1 MLTVNEHLQ
10 KNIAAILQTVRTIQ
24 FFLRSHDTLSQDQ
37 AMRLSFSCAEMALLS
52 IASAD
57 EIESTDNLSE
67 KLIRNEA
74 TSALRQI
81 TIHFLN
87 IQEWENIEN
96 IKAYFGT
103 ISKHCAFLKKSI
115 NLPEIQEET
124 LNETDDLQLISL
136 SSQIN
141 DEAMAIIASQHDDE
155 NQEARLRGEIQALR
169 EILTTLVF
177 ERDNLLHVVCKE
189 IEADYM
195 RELGSIEAEIYHAEC
210 ELRYLLRKMEM
221 MQASINRREQVET
234 QKVDET
240 LKAQYEEY
248 QKVYEE
254 FIRRIMEA
262 AEFQKRRKANKA
274 ETKNTEAG
282 KEPPKEETG
291 TKADSQ
297 KNTENTGDTENSENR
312 ENREN
317 KENTKAQT
325 EDSEEKRLKKL
336 YRIIVKAMHPDLH
349 PNQDEATKELFKQA
363 IKAYKDGDLR
373 TLTEIAS
380 TITAVHGDATED
392 QMEVLLREKTRI
404 LTMIRNIKAEIHMIK
419 TRFPYTKK
427 GILDDP
433 VRLKKEKEK
442 LNARLDQA
450 KQQAAKYKKRIA
462 EMEKKYGKLNH
473 TAE

>member
-10 KNIAAILQTVRTIQ
+10 KNIAAILQSVGVIER
-24 FFLRSHDTLSQDQ
+24 FLRAHDTLSQDQ
-37 AMRLSFSCAEMALLS
+37 ALQLSFSCAEMALLS
-52 IASAD
+52 MASAD
-57 EIESTDNLSE
+57 EIEAADNPSE

-74 TSALRQI
+74 ASALRQI

-96 IKAYFGT
+96 IKAYFST

-115 NLPEIQEET
+115 ELPEIKEEP
-124 LNETDDLQLISL
+124 LSAASDLQLIPL
-136 SSQIN
+136 SNQIH
-141 DEAMAIIASQHDDE
+141 DEAMEIMASQQGGE
-155 NQEARLRGEIQALR
+155 NQEAKLRGEIQALR

-234 QKVDET
+234 RKVDEN

-248 QKVYEE
+248 QRVYEE

-262 AEFQKRRKANKA
+262 AEFQKRHKKKKA
-274 ETKNTEAG
+274 ETKETATE
-282 KEPPKEETG
+282 KEPPKEG
-291 TKADSQ
+291 TNANADSQ
-297 KNTENTGDTENSENR
+297 KNTEAQEEDTE
-312 ENREN
+312 
-317 KENTKAQT
+317 
-325 EDSEEKRLKKL
+325 EKKLKKL

-349 PNQDEATKELFKQA
+349 PNQDEATKELFKRA
-363 IKAYKDGDLR
+363 ISAYKDGDLR

-380 TITAVHGDATED
+380 TIAAVHDDATD
-392 QMEVLLREKTRI
+392 NQMEALLREKARI
-404 LTMIRNIKAEIHMIK
+404 LTMIRNIRAEIHIIK
-419 TRFPYTKK
+419 TRFPYNKK
-427 GILDDP
+427 EILDDP
-433 VRLKKEKEK
+433 IRLAEEKEK
-442 LNARLDQA
+442 LNTRLEQA
-450 KQQAAKYKKRIA
+450 KNQAAKYKTRIA